1 MKKYNISVVSKHKQG
16 IAIQASEDD
25 ITSFILD
32 ICSKKDN
39 ELNLKDFLSEKV
51 SNNIF
56 NLKKNIILNMLGRE
70 HLVLSDTEFKN
81 LCSIIF
87 IKLSRSNQDESEFIQ
102 AYIKDYIIQR
112 ELIMNDDKNK
122 EKK

>member
-1 MKKYNISVVSKHKQG
+1 MTTKPENTVKLEELADSMYISVSTVKNDLKEVKSILKKYNISVVSKHKQG

-39 ELNLKDFLSEKV
+39 ELSLKDFLTDQVK
-51 SNNIF
+51 NNMF
-56 NLKKNIILNMLGRE
+56 NLKNIILSMLSRE

-87 IKLSRSNQDESEFIQ
+87 I
-102 AYIKDYIIQR
+102 
-112 ELIMNDDKNK
+112 DK
-122 EKK
+122 